1 MQLLE
6 SGRIEEIQDVP
17 KIDSLM
23 KSQLDSPIWIWEIRS
38 GGKSNLSWR
47 FILMS
52 YINENWR
59 TDVRKQNIKYK
70 FVFLDDEVFEEV
82 GLRTHACSK

>member
-1 MQLLE
+1 MSQKLTAP
-6 SGRIEEIQDVP
+6 VP
-17 KIDSLM
+17 VGLSN
-23 KSQLDSPIWIWEIRS
+23 LDLGDKERE
-38 GGKSNLSWR
+38 KSNLSWR